1 MSCTL
6 EWSSIRW
13 SSHNHLA
20 NDAAARTINEP
31 HHPKK
36 RQDSCFNVMLHM
48 MFDNLLDFCC
58 YLKQAARPT
67 TPPQASSFFK
77 KLDNWVQLSHSSLQ
91 STFAIVGAFNLWEW
105 KVKILCFLTYCTP
118 LLPASYTLPTHSLNI
133 HLAFHFTWT
142 FSLLTACDNT
152 EFHCT
157 NRESGKNATRAQ
169 PEMKCKL
176 FYWCLL

>member
-13 SSHNHLA
+13 SSHNHSA

-48 MFDNLLDFCC
+48 MFNNLLVILNKLPDPLHL
-58 YLKQAARPT
+58 LKFPVSLKT
-67 TPPQASSFFK
+67 
-77 KLDNWVQLSHSSLQ
+77 WQLSHSSLR

-142 FSLLTACDNT
+142 FSLITACNKT
-152 EFHCT
+152 EFHRT
-157 NRESGKNATRAQ
+157 NWESGKNATRAQ

-176 FYWCLL
+176 FYWCPL

>member
-1 MSCTL
+1 MNHTTLKKGKTVVSTSCCIWCSTISL
-6 EWSSIRW
+6 ISAVIL
-13 SSHNHLA
+13 NKLPDPLHL
-20 NDAAARTINEP
+20 
-31 HHPKK
+31 
-36 RQDSCFNVMLHM
+36 
-48 MFDNLLDFCC
+48 
-58 YLKQAARPT
+58 LKLPV
-67 TPPQASSFFK
+67 SLK
-77 KLDNWVQLSHSSLQ
+77 KLGNWVQLSHSSLQ

-118 LLPASYTLPTHSLNI
+118 LLLASYTLPTHSLNI

-157 NRESGKNATRAQ
+157 NWESGKNATRAQ